1 MSSKSQIL
9 GNVRLHQPVGPDLP
23 EYPEGVRYEDAVYR
37 FCEMLKLVGGEAVQV
52 SSLDELNAHLG
63 NHPPYQ
69 SAKKVITLVEQVG
82 EGTVALDDVE
92 DPHELSDVDF
102 AVIAGEFGVAEN
114 GAIWFHDR
122 GVRHRVLP
130 FITQHLAIVLSS
142 TEIVHNMHEAYHR
155 IRFTEPGFGV
165 FISGP
170 SKTADIE
177 QSLVIGA
184 HGSRSLVVYLLD
196 W

>member
-9 GNVRLHQPVGPDLP
+9 ANVRLHQPAAGPLP
-23 EYPEGVRYEDAVYR
+23 EYPEGVRYDDPVYR
-37 FCEMLKLVGGEAVQV
+37 FCETLKLVGGMAVPV
-52 SSLDELNAHLG
+52 KSPEDIPAHLG
-63 NHPPYQ
+63 DHPPYA
-69 SAKKVITLVEQVG
+69 SAAKIISLVEGVG
-82 EGTVALDDVE
+82 EDTVSLDDIA
-92 DPHELSDVDF
+92 DPHELADVDF
-102 AVIAGEFGVAEN
+102 AIIGGEFGVAEN
-114 GAIWFHDR
+114 GAIWFTDQ

-130 FITQHLAIVLSS
+130 FITQHLAIVLSA
-142 TEIVHNMHEAYHR
+142 TEIVHNMHQAYQR
-155 IRFTEPGFGV
+155 ITIDGPQFGV

-196 W
+196 T